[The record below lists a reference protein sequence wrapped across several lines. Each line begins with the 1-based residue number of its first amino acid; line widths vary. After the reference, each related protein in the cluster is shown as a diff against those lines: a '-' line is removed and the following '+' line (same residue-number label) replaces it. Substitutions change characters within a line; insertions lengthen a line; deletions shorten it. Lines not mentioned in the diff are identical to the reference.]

1 MNLGSFWGALRKSS
15 RLLSHLLMS
24 SCFTGAGCSAWRPT
38 NSFKVVTDWSID
50 GLIDGLI
57 DWLIDWLMD
66 WSMDWLIELVG
77 WLVDW
82 LVGWLIDW
90 LIDWLMDWWIDWLID
105 LCRFRTDAADLE
117 FIEKVARWLTNTQVQ
132 IKTEVASSNTQCQA
146 IEQSVN
152 KLQYL
157 LSSDRQ
163 SDGSQD
169 DVVVDTLRSLFELV
183 HGRAAYLRCLDEA
196 GTRRRGTEVNR
207 SSLQN
212 EAAAAA
218 ACTTILQFLLW
229 HREGC
234 KVLHS
239 LYLYLSVSLSARVS
253 GKPHVKLHKIFCTSI
268 YIDLYS
274 PTRGSKENTIH
285 ARI

>member
-1 MNLGSFWGALRKSS
+1 MIG
-15 RLLSHLLMS
+15 
-24 SCFTGAGCSAWRPT
+24 
-38 NSFKVVTDWSID
+38 
-50 GLIDGLI
+50 
-57 DWLIDWLMD
+57 
-66 WSMDWLIELVG
+66 
-77 WLVDW
+77 
-82 LVGWLIDW
+82 
-90 LIDWLMDWWIDWLID
+90 

-146 IEQSVN
+146 IDQSVN

-169 DVVVDTLRSLFELV
+169 DVVMDTLRSLFELV

-207 SSLQN
+207 SSVQN

-218 ACTTILQFLLW
+218 ARTTILQFLLW
-229 HREGC
+229 HQERC
-234 KVLHS
+234 KVLRS
-239 LYLYLSVSLSARVS
+239 LWPPYGIGQAIIFLPCGFFLSIFLIFPRLISAS
-253 GKPHVKLHKIFCTSI
+253 AATDQMSTILPHMVCH
-268 YIDLYS
+268 
-274 PTRGSKENTIH
+274 
-285 ARI
+285 